1 MMISCRLQ
9 LLGNW
14 YEMYAA
20 LIMKMENK

>member
-1 MMISCRLQ
+1 MISCRLQ